1 MQEFI
6 KFDVAIS
13 DIPTETCIHCSLIRG
28 GGYYIRALYGK
39 IGKQKYCNFW
49 KEQIFWKLFSDLE
62 SARRDLSIGINKRK
76 K

>member
-13 DIPTETCIHCSLIRG
+13 DIPTETCIQCSLIRG

-39 IGKQKYCNFW
+39 IGKQKYCNF
-49 KEQIFWKLFSDLE
+49 
-62 SARRDLSIGINKRK
+62 
-76 K
+76 